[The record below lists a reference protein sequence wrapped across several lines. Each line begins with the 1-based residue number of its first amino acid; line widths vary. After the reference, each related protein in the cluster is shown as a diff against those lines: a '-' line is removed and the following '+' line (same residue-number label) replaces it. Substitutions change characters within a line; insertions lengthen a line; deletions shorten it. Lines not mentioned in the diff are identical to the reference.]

1 MGITEILASIDREI
15 STLQRVRALLASGAG
30 GAGKRGRPSK
40 TAAVVKALTDKPA
53 KKRKKRNLT
62 PEGRKRIADAQKR
75 RWEARR
81 KATSGAREP
90 DKVIQKKK

>member
-1 MGITEILASIDREI
+1 M
-15 STLQRVRALLASGAG
+15 
-30 GAGKRGRPSK
+30 
-40 TAAVVKALTDKPA
+40 KALTSKPA
-53 KKRKKRNLT
+53 KKQKKRNLT

-81 KATSGAREP
+81 KAAAGAREP

>member
-15 STLQRVRALLASGAG
+15 STLQRARALLAAGAG
-30 GAGKRGRPSK
+30 GGRRRGRPSK
-40 TAAVVKALTDKPA
+40 TAAVVKALTSKPA
-53 KKRKKRNLT
+53 KKQKKRNLT

-81 KATSGAREP
+81 KAAAGAREP